1 MRMEELD
8 ISSMENKTKEDKF
21 AFESN
26 YSDNDN
32 FYNNNYEDLN
42 SSLTGQNYNLNWTL
56 RKCSAKIL
64 DRFSNW
70 WPKWTIE
77 NTKSFLEI
85 ELQNEDWINK

>member
-1 MRMEELD
+1 MRMDESD
-8 ISSMENKTKEDKF
+8 ISEMENKTKEDKC
-21 AFESN
+21 ARDSEDL
-26 YSDNDN
+26 DNDID
-32 FYNNNYEDLN
+32 EDLGC
-42 SSLTGQNYNLNWTL
+42 SLAGQNYNPNWTL

>member
-1 MRMEELD
+1 MRMDEND
-8 ISSMENKTKEDKF
+8 ISSADNRTREDKCCRTNDF
-21 AFESN
+21 YEN
-26 YSDNDN
+26 DNDN
-32 FYNNNYEDLN
+32 YDGDEDDK
-42 SSLTGQNYNLNWTL
+42 NYNPNWTL

-70 WPKWTIE
+70 WPKWTID